1 MYEIV
6 IFFKAKI
13 LSAVAFFWF
22 VFFTTKENEQ
32 LSYLYLLFFHEQEK

>member
-1 MYEIV
+1 MYEII

-22 VFFTTKENEQ
+22 VFFTTKEMNKHPI
-32 LSYLYLLFFHEQEK
+32 LYLLFFHEQEK